1 LPGANTLAY
10 YENLSIK
17 DVKSFIALA
26 PGLDFTRI
34 QTLGLLLENDDRWML
49 LWFRIRQRSLL
60 GSLWLLERTV
70 VAVVAVAAVAAVV
83 ELLGWLSL
91 LAVVLLSML

>member
-1 LPGANTLAY
+1 
-10 YENLSIK
+10 
-17 DVKSFIALA
+17 LA

-34 QTLGLLLENDDRWML
+34 QTLGLLLENDDRWRL

-70 VAVVAVAAVAAVV
+70 VAVVAVAVV
-83 ELLGWLSL
+83 IDLLGWLSL